1 MNNANG
7 EASKIWDAEA
17 DIYDERANRNRYVQ
31 FVSEF
36 ISRHAHELND
46 LPECHV
52 LDLGCGTGLN
62 VQLLSGHRPR
72 IRAEGVDGSARML
85 ERAGA
90 IGKYDR
96 IYTHDLNQK
105 LPPDIESEKFDLVI
119 AFGFLEF
126 LSDIYVCLSECRRVL
141 KVNGTLWATFQRYEA
156 EDPASPPRR
165 FSLEDMT
172 ITGHSAG
179 ELLHVLSALRMHIIG
194 LETAAGYI
202 TQNGFINSYYVLR
215 ARKLDFESAS
225 RPGYFDWNLPTIR

>member
-1 MNNANG
+1 MVNENG
-7 EASKIWDAEA
+7 EASKLWDAEA
-17 DIYDERANRNRYVQ
+17 DIYDEHANRNRYVQ

-36 ISRHAHELND
+36 ISSHVHELD
-46 LPECHV
+46 GLAECHV

-62 VQLLSGHRPR
+62 VQLLTGHRQG
-72 IRAEGVDGSARML
+72 IRAQGVDASPRML

-96 IYTHDLNQK
+96 IYTHNLNQK
-105 LPPDIESEKFDLVI
+105 LPPDIEPERFDLVI

-126 LSDIYVCLSECRRVL
+126 LSDIYACLSECRRVL

-165 FSLEDMT
+165 FSLEDLT

-179 ELLHVLSALRMHIIG
+179 ELLHVMSVLKMHTIA

-202 TQNGFINSYYVLR
+202 TQNGFVNSYYVLR
-215 ARKLDFESAS
+215 ARKL
-225 RPGYFDWNLPTIR
+225 